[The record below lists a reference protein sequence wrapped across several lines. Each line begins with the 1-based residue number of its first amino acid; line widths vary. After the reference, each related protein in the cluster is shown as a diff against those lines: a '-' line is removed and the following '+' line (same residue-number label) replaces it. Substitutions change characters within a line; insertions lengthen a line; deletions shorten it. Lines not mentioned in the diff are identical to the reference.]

1 MGLSNNQKACFCLR
15 LLVKEIYWT
24 ELFFCLATLIKD
36 EKIIV
41 AMILFK
47 NFLFIFN
54 WRIIAL
60 QYCVGFCHISTWIS
74 HRYTYVPS
82 LLKFPPISTW
92 SQPSRFLQSTGLS
105 SLSHTANSHWLFIL
119 HMIVYM
125 LPCCSLHLSHPLLP
139 PLLCP
144 QLFSM
149 SVSPLLPCK

>member
-60 QYCVGFCHISTWIS
+60 QYCVGFCHIWTWIS
-74 HRYTYVPS
+74 QVYICLLPLEPPS
-82 LLKFPPISTW
+82 NLLSH
-92 SQPSRFLQSTGLS
+92 PSRLSQSSGLS
-105 SLSHTANSHWLFIL
+105 SLHHIANSHWLSIL
-119 HMIVYM
+119 HMVMCVSMLLSEFISTSPSTIV
-125 LPCCSLHLSHPLLP
+125 STN
-139 PLLCP
+139 
-144 QLFSM
+144 LFSLFPFS
-149 SVSPLLPCK
+149 SV